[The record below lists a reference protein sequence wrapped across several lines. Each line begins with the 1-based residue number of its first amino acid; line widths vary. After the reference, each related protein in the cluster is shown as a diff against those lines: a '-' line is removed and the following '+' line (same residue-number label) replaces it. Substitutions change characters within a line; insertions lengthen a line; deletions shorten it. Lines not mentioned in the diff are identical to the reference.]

1 MDRVEQVLANVQTGM
16 AQLQG
21 SVAVLTTNVAVITE
35 RLGAAT
41 KTATDLDA
49 LEKRHGEH
57 LVHDASTHATLKA
70 DLGRLWWGLGIIIA
84 AVIGQIVMALTKG
97 TT

>member
-1 MDRVEQVLANVQTGM
+1 MDRVEQVLASVQS
-16 AQLQG
+16 LQG
-21 SVAVLTTNVAVITE
+21 SVATLTTNVAVITE
-35 RLGAAT
+35 RIGAST

-84 AVIGQIVMALTKG
+84 AVVGNIVATVLKG
-97 TT
+97 SQ